1 MQDADERATEAA
13 RRAAR
18 ATAQALRAA
27 IFGPRAL
34 ELANANERFTIRD
47 RGIVV
52 PPELESIDVRIDS
65 DRSSLSSLIAGTID
79 EIDRDPTAHDR
90 LERIRPDLPAEAQNV
105 IDLALAWHEHRTRAG
120 AKVPERL
127 ARIEAALATS
137 AASVPRSTAAG
148 LAILRATRR
157 EPVAERVIDKI
168 AQGSR
173 DEAGAVA
180 TRLGELGAN
189 RDAATLLARAAQ
201 FSSLR
206 ERLNVLRDLLPAL
219 LRRTDATALVVDG
232 RILLYRPLGAGD
244 GDGAWL
250 EPLELAARAQSNAE
264 LLVVPWS
271 GAARAGSSADWI
283 DVVPGGL
290 AIEPA
295 VAQSDRNAA
304 LGVLLLLG
312 ACAVAFVAGWFSI
325 RRALQRERDAVRT
338 RTDFLTTVTHELRTP
353 VAAMRLLAERLDQGR
368 VQGDARRAEYHAM
381 LASEATR
388 LSTMIE
394 NVLDLGRIERGER
407 GYDLQP
413 TDAHELLQDIAR
425 VFQTIARAH
434 GAQFVATIECDGSV
448 AKVDRGALTQA
459 VLNLCDNARKYGGDG
474 GPIELTATAAAHR
487 IEIRIA
493 DHGPGIPAADRA
505 RVFERFARGSEHRHG
520 SIPGAGLGL
529 YLARA
534 IARAHGGDLVL
545 EPSAGERGARFLLW
559 VPRVG

>member
-1 MQDADERATEAA
+1 LQDADERATEAA

-34 ELANANERFTIRD
+34 ELATASERFTIRD

-52 PPELESIDVRIDS
+52 PPELESIDVRMDS

-79 EIDRDPTAHDR
+79 ELDRDPTAHDR
-90 LERIRPDLPAEAQNV
+90 LERIRPDLPTEAQNV
-105 IDLALAWHEHRTRAG
+105 IDLALAWHEHRTRAD

-137 AASVPRSTAAG
+137 ASSVPRSTAAG

-157 EPVAERVIDKI
+157 EAVAERVIDRI

-180 TRLGELGAN
+180 TRMGELGATS
-189 RDAATLLARAAQ
+189 DSATLLARSAQ
-201 FSSLR
+201 FDSQR

-219 LRRTDATALVVDG
+219 LRRTDATALVVDR
-232 RILLYRPLGAGD
+232 RILLYRPLGVGD

-271 GAARAGSSADWI
+271 GEARAGSSADWI

-295 VAQSDRNAA
+295 VAQSDRNAS

-325 RRALQRERDAVRT
+325 RRALRRERDAVRT

-407 GYDLQP
+407 GYDLQS

-434 GAQFVATIECDGSV
+434 GAQFVAKVECAGSL

-474 GPIELTATAAAHR
+474 GPIELTATATVHR

-505 RVFERFARGSEHRHG
+505 RIFERFARGSEHRHG

-534 IARAHGGDLVL
+534 IAQAHGGDLVL
-545 EPSAGERGARFLLW
+545 EPSAGERGARFLVW